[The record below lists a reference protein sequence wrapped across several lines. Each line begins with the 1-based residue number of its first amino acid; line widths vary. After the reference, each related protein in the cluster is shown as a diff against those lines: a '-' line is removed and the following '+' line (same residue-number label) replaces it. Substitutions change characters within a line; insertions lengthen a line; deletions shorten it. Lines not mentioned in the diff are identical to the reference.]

1 MNHGFSCKISDA
13 EPENES
19 QVSVGI
25 EGPGA
30 QLLGAEDPDE
40 LQGAVGGRSEGRRNL
55 QGEVGGRSEGRQN
68 LQGEVGGRSEG
79 REDSEQQ
86 VGTKK
91 KGYFK
96 I

>member
-1 MNHGFSCKISDA
+1 MYHVFSCKISDA

-19 QVSVGI
+19 QVSAGI
-25 EGPGA
+25 EGPEA
-30 QLLGAEDPDE
+30 QLLGAADPDE
-40 LQGAVGGRSEGRRNL
+40 LQGAVGG
-55 QGEVGGRSEGRQN
+55 QSEGRQN
-68 LQGEVGGRSEG
+68 LQGAVGGRSES

>member
-55 QGEVGGRSEGRQN
+55 QGEVGR
-68 LQGEVGGRSEG
+68 RSEG

>member
-55 QGEVGGRSEGRQN
+55 QGEVGGRSEGR
-68 LQGEVGGRSEG
+68 
-79 REDSEQQ
+79 EDSEQQ